1 MSLKLKLATS
11 ISAFF
16 LVLAMLVTGVFAAR
30 NLEFNFGGTINFEG
44 VNGEIDALVTG
55 TVTGTA
61 TPITLEDISIEQ
73 GTETVTVP
81 LSWQNL
87 DLTFWENNYITLKIV
102 VQNRR
107 SDRDLE
113 AIISM
118 EGLATKEEQA
128 GEDNVYGYFGS
139 AVEAPTSSKTLSIKP
154 NQSDKASFSI
164 CLVDRFASID
174 NVNVTFT
181 ISLQDAEPTA

>member
-1 MSLKLKLATS
+1 MSLKLKLAMS

-30 NLEFNFGGTINFEG
+30 NLELNFGGTINFEG

-55 TVTGTA
+55 TVTDTA

-87 DLTFWENNYITLKIV
+87 DLTFADINLITVAIY

-107 SDRDLE
+107 SDRNLN
-113 AIISM
+113 ATISM
-118 EGLATKEEQA
+118 EGIAMEFGV
-128 GEDNVYGYFGS
+128 GEDNVYGYTFTTGTQQ
-139 AVEAPTSSKTLSIKP
+139 AQTKTLNLTP
-154 NQSDKASFSI
+154 NQSDSVAFEI
-164 CLVDRFASID
+164 RVVDRFTPVD

>member
-11 ISAFF
+11 ISALF

-30 NLEFNFGGTINFEG
+30 NLEFNFGGTVNFEG

-87 DLTFWENNYITLKIV
+87 DLNFGENNYITLKIV

-107 SDRDLE
+107 SDRNLS
-113 AIISM
+113 ATITM
-118 EGLATKEEQA
+118 EGLTTREEQA
-128 GEDNVYGYFGS
+128 GEDNVYGYIY
-139 AVEAPTSSKTLSIKP
+139 TSTSPQLQSNLNLTP
-154 NQSDKASFSI
+154 NQSDSFKFI
-164 CLVDRFASID
+164 IRVADKFAPVD

>member
-30 NLEFNFGGTINFEG
+30 NLEFNFGGTVNFEALS
-44 VNGEIDALVTG
+44 GEIDALVTG
-55 TVTGTA
+55 EVTGTA

-81 LSWQNL
+81 LSWQNM
-87 DLTFWENNYITLKIV
+87 DLTYAKDGKQIV
-102 VQNRR
+102 LTISVQNRR

-118 EGLATKEEQA
+118 EGLAASEEQA
-128 GEDNVYGYFGS
+128 GEDNVYGFFGN
-139 AVEAPTSSKTLSIKP
+139 VPPSSSETLSIKP
-154 NQSDKASFSI
+154 NQSGEVDFRINIVDK
-164 CLVDRFASID
+164 FAPVD

>member
-81 LSWQNL
+81 LSWQNM
-87 DLTFWENNYITLKIV
+87 DLTFAESRTSVSITITI
-102 VQNRR
+102 QNRR
-107 SDRDLE
+107 EDRALNYS
-113 AIISM
+113 ISM
-118 EGLATKEEQA
+118 TGIPSAKESA
-128 GEDNVYGYFGS
+128 GESNVYGYIDEAVPSNKQSTRNQVGQNGS
-139 AVEAPTSSKTLSIKP
+139 RNEKFVIFVA
-154 NQSDKASFSI
+154 
-164 CLVDRFASID
+164 DRYSPIE
-174 NVNVTFT
+174 NVNVTFNV
-181 ISLQDAEPTA
+181 SLG